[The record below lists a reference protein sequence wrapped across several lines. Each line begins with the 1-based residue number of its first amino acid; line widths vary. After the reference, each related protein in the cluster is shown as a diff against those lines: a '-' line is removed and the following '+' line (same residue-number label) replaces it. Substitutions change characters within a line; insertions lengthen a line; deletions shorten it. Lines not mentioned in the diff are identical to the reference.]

1 MRVAL
6 VIAGDIDAG
15 SGGFYYDRRLRD
27 RLRERG
33 HAVDVVSLPR
43 GSPARKLAA
52 NLRARRIAGRLSG
65 ADIVVEDGLA
75 HPAVLGVNRRL
86 SVPTVALVHMI
97 AARAR
102 GGSDVC
108 AAVARTAVRTVE
120 RRFLRSVDAAVY
132 NAETTRRDAAALGGP
147 SRHVVA
153 PPAGDRFDPEVTPAA
168 IRDRARR
175 GTAGSDRAGGRT
187 ASRGRAGELTMGPGA
202 STTRTGGAADGSGP
216 LELTFLGNVA
226 PRKGLDDLVAG
237 LRRVDRT
244 DVDWRL
250 TVVGDRTVDP
260 AHVAAVEDAVAAAG
274 AADRVR
280 FTGRLDDDAV
290 AARLRETHVLAVPSR
305 YEPFGMV
312 YLEGMGFGCVPVA
325 TTAGGAAEFVRDGE
339 SGFLVDP
346 DSPAGIAAAVRRLDD
361 RDRLARMGVA
371 ARADYESRPTWTAT
385 LDRAID
391 FLESVVGGKRVT
403 GRSATDGERDR
414 EQERSAGG
422 NSAAGGESL
431 PEPRPS
437 GETI

>member
-43 GSPARKLAA
+43 GSHARKLAA

-65 ADIVVEDGLA
+65 ADVVVEDGLA

-102 GGSDVC
+102 SGSDVFT
-108 AAVARTAVRTVE
+108 AVARRAVQTVE

-153 PPAGDRFDPEVTPAA
+153 PPAGDRFDPEITSAA
-168 IRDRARR
+168 IRDRA
-175 GTAGSDRAGGRT
+175 GGRT
-187 ASRGRAGELTMGPGA
+187 ESRGRTGEPTA
-202 STTRTGGAADGSGP
+202 SGGMSTRRADGAAGGSDP

-237 LRRVDRT
+237 LRRIDQT

-250 TVVGDRTVDP
+250 TVVGDRTVNP
-260 AHVAAVEDAVAAAG
+260 AHVAAVEDAIAAAG
-274 AADRVR
+274 VADRVR

-290 AARLRETHVLAVPSR
+290 AAQLRETHVLAVPSR

-312 YLEGMGFGCVPVA
+312 YLEAMGFGCVPVA

-346 DSPAGIAAAVRRLDD
+346 DSPAEIAAAVRHLDD

-371 ARADYESRPTWTAT
+371 ARADYEARPTWTAT

-391 FLESVVGGKRVT
+391 FLESVVGGEQATERN
-403 GRSATDGERDR
+403 ATDEERDAGERPAE
-414 EQERSAGG
+414 EQSVADDET
-422 NSAAGGESL
+422 L
-431 PEPRPS
+431 PEPRLRR
-437 GETI
+437 ETV

>member
-6 VIAGDIDAG
+6 VLAGDIDAG

-33 HAVDVVSLPR
+33 HAVDLVSLPR

-52 NLRARRIAGRLSG
+52 NLRARRVAGRLSR
-65 ADIVVEDGLA
+65 ADVVVEDGLA

-97 AARAR
+97 ATRAR

-108 AAVARTAVRTVE
+108 AAVARRAVRTVE

-153 PPAGDRFDPEVTPAA
+153 PPAGDRFDPDITPAT
-168 IRDRARR
+168 IRDRAR
-175 GTAGSDRAGGRT
+175 GRT
-187 ASRGRAGELTMGPGA
+187 ASRGEAGERTAGHEA
-202 STTRTGGAADGSGP
+202 SIRDAGP

-237 LRRVDRT
+237 LRRVGRT

-250 TVVGDRTVDP
+250 TVVGDRTVEP

-274 AADRVR
+274 VADRVR

-312 YLEGMGFGCVPVA
+312 YLEAMGFGCVPVA
-325 TTAGGAAEFVRDGE
+325 TTAGGAAEFIRDGE

-346 DSPAGIAAAVRRLDD
+346 DSPAGVASAVRRLDD
-361 RDRLARMGVA
+361 RDRLARMGGA
-371 ARADYESRPTWTAT
+371 ARADYEARPTWTAT

-391 FLESVVGGKRVT
+391 FLESVAGEKRTGERNATGGKRDRDRERPA
-403 GRSATDGERDR
+403 GERSAADGER
-414 EQERSAGG
+414 
-422 NSAAGGESL
+422 L
-431 PEPRPS
+431 PEPHPS
-437 GETI
+437 GETT

>member
-6 VIAGDIDAG
+6 VLAGDIDAG

-33 HAVDVVSLPR
+33 HAVDLVSLPR
-43 GSPARKLAA
+43 GSSARKLAA
-52 NLRARRIAGRLSG
+52 NLRARRIAGRLSR
-65 ADIVVEDGLA
+65 ADVVVEDGLA

-97 AARAR
+97 ATRAR

-108 AAVARTAVRTVE
+108 AAVARRAVRTVE

-153 PPAGDRFDPEVTPAA
+153 PPAGDRFDPDITPAA
-168 IRDRARR
+168 IRDRAR
-175 GTAGSDRAGGRT
+175 GRT
-187 ASRGRAGELTMGPGA
+187 ASRGGAGERTAGHEA
-202 STTRTGGAADGSGP
+202 SIRDAGP

-237 LRRVDRT
+237 LRRVGRT

-250 TVVGDRTVDP
+250 TVVGDRTVEP

-274 AADRVR
+274 VADRVR

-312 YLEGMGFGCVPVA
+312 YLEAMGFGCVPVA
-325 TTAGGAAEFVRDGE
+325 TTAGGAAEFIRDGE

-346 DSPAGIAAAVRRLDD
+346 DSPAGVASAVRRLDD

-371 ARADYESRPTWTAT
+371 ARADYEARPTWTAT

-391 FLESVVGGKRVT
+391 FLESVAGEERTGERNATGGKRD
-403 GRSATDGERDR
+403 RNRDR
-414 EQERSAGG
+414 PAGERSA
-422 NSAAGGESL
+422 ADDERL
-431 PEPRPS
+431 PEPYPS
-437 GETI
+437 GETT